1 MSLLGIS
8 ELSTKSGEEEHH
20 MMRNLSGNLNKNGIM
35 AIINASEILGAGEH
49 DSMTIYVWLK
59 VRICKSWLS

>member
-8 ELSTKSGEEEHH
+8 ELSTKSGEEKHH

-49 DSMTIYVWLK
+49 DSMNIYVWLK